1 MAEVKRC
8 GAPKFGIVCDAI
20 LAEKNNSGFCA
31 KHFYYSKKDPK
42 DYQPLRKA
50 GDHNGDGRR
59 DVARHVSPLKSPALP
74 AVAITTNGNVHAATE
89 PPFIDRSPTR
99 GANPV
104 PLIAMANGNGNGTI
118 ASDGAYLVP
127 CQVSEWTM
135 DRIWLRLTPEEKA
148 ELLFRPPEAAPQQ
161 QEPAHHA

>member
-20 LAEKNNSGFCA
+20 LAENNKSGFCS

-42 DYQPLRKA
+42 DYQHLRKA
-50 GDHNGDGRR
+50 DASPKGNAAQQSNGAPHTPGDHNGDGRR
-59 DVARHVSPLKSPALP
+59 DVARHVSLSTSPNLP
-74 AVAITTNGNVHAATE
+74 PVAITN
-89 PPFIDRSPTR
+89 
-99 GANPV
+99 
-104 PLIAMANGNGNGTI
+104 NGNGNGNGHGKI

-127 CQVSEWTM
+127 CQVSEWAM
-135 DRIWLRLTPEEKA
+135 DRIWLKLMPEEKA
-148 ELLFRPPEAAPQQ
+148 ELLFRPPEAPQKEQ